1 MIVIYRLLAILL
13 RIQLSSSPIAKELS
27 KILSFDPQPYSIN
40 ILKENS
46 LIHRFRSYNN
56 DSSIG
61 NKSMMGISENY
72 FSVSS

>member
-27 KILSFDPQPYSIN
+27 KNFTFDPQPYSKN

-46 LIHRFRSYNN
+46 LIHSFQSYNN
-56 DSSIG
+56 DSNIG
-61 NKSMMGISENY
+61 HKSMMGFSENY